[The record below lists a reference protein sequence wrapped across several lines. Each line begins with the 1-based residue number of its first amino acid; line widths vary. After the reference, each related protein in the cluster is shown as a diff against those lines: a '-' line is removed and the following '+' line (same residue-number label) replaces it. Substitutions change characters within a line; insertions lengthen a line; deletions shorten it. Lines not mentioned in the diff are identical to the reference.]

1 MSNEYDVSMAIEAFK
16 PRRERVSIDIGS
28 LVQKG
33 DSLFRIIQVL
43 DFDSVIG
50 ADLYSGRTTHLR
62 IGELRPVDDNVS
74 EHVELTDIADE
85 EWVTAQKRY
94 AAISPLAG
102 KLTIGRE
109 DAELRAKEVGVNVA
123 TLYRW
128 LKKYNTTGSVI
139 SLIPEKRG
147 WKSGNRRTIPEAEKI
162 INDVID
168 DFYLTRQRPS
178 PKQAVTEVLRRCSE
192 KGIEAPS
199 HTTVR
204 ARISEIPE
212 RDRLRS
218 RGYREQSINRF
229 TPAPGSFPN
238 ANYPLS
244 VIQIDH
250 TPADIILVDDIHRL
264 PVGRPWITLA
274 IDVYSRTV
282 TGFYLSFDPPS
293 ETSVAM
299 CVASSILPKEEWLI
313 THDIDSQWP
322 VWGIPRTIHVDNGA
336 DFRSNSFKKSC
347 LAYGINLEYRPVRQ
361 PRYGGHI
368 ERLLGTLLREI
379 HALPGTTFSSVKER
393 DGYDSDKE
401 AVMTRSEF
409 EVWLMTLIC
418 KVYHQK
424 VHSSIGMT
432 PLKKWEQGVFGDG
445 VEPGVGIPARP
456 ADRLSVLLD
465 FLPSF
470 YRTVQTFGVTVDGLH
485 YYAEAL
491 RPWINAKDT
500 ATGDKKKLLFRRDP
514 RDISALWF
522 FDPDIK
528 QYFKIPFAD
537 QSLPSM
543 SIWEFMQAKERLKKE
558 GVDAVNEHEILRAIT
573 ELREQVA
580 QAKQKSRKA
589 RRQAQRRIEHE
600 KPVSSV
606 LPSLKENSLQ
616 VDSSAMSRKKRQDLL
631 GDCLTDDDI
640 DTFGDI
646 A

>member
-1 MSNEYDVSMAIEAFK
+1 MASEAYK
-16 PRRERVSIDIGS
+16 PRREKLTIDIGS
-28 LVQKG
+28 VVQRG
-33 DSLFRIIQVL
+33 DNVFRIVQVL
-43 DFDSVIG
+43 DFQSVIG
-50 ADLYSGRTTHLR
+50 TDLHSGRTAHLR
-62 IGELRPVDDNVS
+62 IGELRAVDDDTT
-74 EHVELTDIADE
+74 EHVELADIADE
-85 EWVTAQKRY
+85 SWQVAQKRY
-94 AAISPLAG
+94 AAISPFVG
-102 KLTIGRE
+102 RMTIGRE
-109 DAELRAKEVGVNVA
+109 VAESRAEELGIDVA

-128 LKKYNTTGSVI
+128 LKKFNATSSVT
-139 SLIPEKRG
+139 SLIPGKRG
-147 WKSGNRRTIPEAEKI
+147 WKHGNRRISTEAENI
-162 INDVID
+162 ITDVIEN
-168 DFYLTRQRPS
+168 FYLTHQRPS
-178 PKQAVTEVLRRCSE
+178 PQKAIIEVLRKCSE
-192 KGIEAPS
+192 RGIEAPS

-212 RDRLRS
+212 RKRLRA
-218 RGYREQSINRF
+218 RGHREKAINRF

-238 ANYPLS
+238 ADYPLS

-282 TGFYLSFDPPS
+282 TGLYLSFDPPS

-313 THDIDSQWP
+313 SHDIDVEWP

-336 DFRSNSFKKSC
+336 DFRSDNFQKSC
-347 LAYGINLEYRPVRQ
+347 LAYGINLEFRPVRQ

-393 DGYDSDKE
+393 DGYDSDKQ
-401 AVMTRSEF
+401 AVMTRTEF
-409 EVWLMTLIC
+409 ETWLITLIC

-432 PLKKWEQGVFGDG
+432 PLRKWELGVFGDG

-456 ADRLSVLLD
+456 TDRLGALLD

-470 YRTVQTFGVTVDGLH
+470 YRTVQTFGVTIDGLT

-491 RPWINAKDT
+491 RPWINAQDKET
-500 ATGDKKKLLFRRDP
+500 KQKKKLVFRRDP

-528 QYFKIPFAD
+528 QYFKIPFAN
-537 QSLPSM
+537 QALPSM
-543 SIWEFMQAKERLKKE
+543 SIWEFMQAKDRLKKE
-558 GVDAVNEHEILRAIT
+558 GISSSSEHEVLRAIT
-573 ELREQVA
+573 ELRDQVE
-580 QAKQKSRKA
+580 QAKQRSRKA

-600 KPVSSV
+600 KPISTV
-606 LPSLKENSLQ
+606 LPSVQEKPSSNLQ
-616 VDSSAMSRKKRQDLL
+616 TKLIQDSDNLLVD
-631 GDCLTDDDI
+631 GDI